1 MTREQRPAWLMVQQT
16 VNLSTA
22 GGGGGNGSLY
32 CVRYIEASSA
42 DERPRHRQLFIS
54 QADGSTVDCE
64 PVTDVLLSKSKKKFQ
79 LGKSAVETLH
89 KKSPY
94 LGEVGRPGVVSE
106 ERVVA
111 CEWLTNKRFPKHK
124 KVAVASHKLNG

>member
-22 GGGGGNGSLY
+22 GGGGGKGSLY

-64 PVTDVLLSKSKKKFQ
+64 PVTDVLLSKSKKKISTRQ
-79 LGKSAVETLH
+79 ECSRNSAQKIAVPGG
-89 KKSPY
+89 SWAA
-94 LGEVGRPGVVSE
+94 GRVRNEWWLVS
-106 ERVVA
+106 
-111 CEWLTNKRFPKHK
+111 
-124 KVAVASHKLNG
+124 G